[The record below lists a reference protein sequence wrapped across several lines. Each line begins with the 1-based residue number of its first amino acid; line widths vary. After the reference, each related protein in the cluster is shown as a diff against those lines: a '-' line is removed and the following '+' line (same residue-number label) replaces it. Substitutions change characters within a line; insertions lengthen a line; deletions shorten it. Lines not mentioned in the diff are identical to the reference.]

1 MSKKN
6 RYVEKEEET
15 LKFWEDNKIFEKSVD
30 KEAPNG
36 DYVFYDGPPF
46 ATGTPH
52 YGHIVAS
59 LMKDAV
65 PRFWTMNGYR
75 VERKWGWDCHGLPIE
90 NIVEQEMDI
99 HSKKDIEEKIGI
111 EKFNDSCHSK
121 VLMYA
126 DEWKKFIPRMGRWV
140 DMEQA
145 YLTMEP
151 NYMESI
157 WWVFKQLWE
166 KDLIYEGYKSMHIC
180 PRCETTLS
188 QSEVTQGYK
197 DIKDLSVVVTL
208 PLLDAPDTAILA
220 WTTTPWTLPGNLA
233 LALGAD
239 VDYIKVKINK
249 FDKNKDLE
257 GKMVIL
263 AKDPAEKVLEDIE
276 YEVIEELKGKDLK
289 GKAYEPLFPYFAT
302 DENKEKGFHVYNAD
316 FVDTEEGTGVVHI
329 APAFGEDDL
338 KFGKEHDLPWVQHVD
353 MSGHFIPEVKD
364 FAGQSVKPKDDVQ
377 TTDVEIIK
385 WLAKNG
391 RLFTKEKYN
400 HSYPHC
406 WRCDSPLLNFSTSS
420 WFVAVTKIKPEMIKL
435 VKEINWVPEHIKE
448 GRFGK
453 WLEGAQ
459 DWSISRQRFW
469 GSVMPIWK
477 CDECDEMKVFGSRE
491 ELEKASGAKVE
502 DLHKQNM
509 DKIEFKCDK
518 CQGTMKRIPD
528 VLDCWF
534 ESGSMPYAQMHYPF
548 ENKEKF
554 EENFP
559 AEFIAEGVD
568 QTRAWFYY
576 LLVLSV
582 GIMDKICFK
591 NVIANGIVL
600 AEDGQKM
607 SKKLKNY
614 PDPYEV
620 INKYGADAMRY
631 YLLTSPV
638 MKAETLQFSE
648 KGVDEIFKK
657 LIMILGN
664 VMSFYKMYADNKVK
678 PSNKSKNVLDKW
690 ILAKL
695 EAMNKEITDQ
705 MKAYD
710 LVAASRP
717 LIEFVDDLSTWY
729 LRRSR
734 DRFKS
739 GDKAEALTTMKYVF
753 QKLCRLMAPFTPFM
767 AESIYKEVDG
777 ANESVHLEEWPETQ
791 EKLIDEEVINYMA
804 KVREFVEK
812 GLALRE
818 QEGIKVRQPLNEL
831 VVEGKELP
839 AEFTDLIKAE
849 VNVKDVEFGE
859 KFELNTEITPELK
872 EEGLVREVIRG
883 TNSLRK
889 KQGLTINDQV
899 SVEYSTDDEDIKKA
913 IENNKDELGRSTVS
927 TNWKEGAGENEV
939 KIDKSVLKLSL
950 VK

>member
-509 DKIEFKCDK
+509 DKIEFK
-518 CQGTMKRIPD
+518 
-528 VLDCWF
+528 
-534 ESGSMPYAQMHYPF
+534 
-548 ENKEKF
+548 
-554 EENFP
+554 
-559 AEFIAEGVD
+559 
-568 QTRAWFYY
+568 
-576 LLVLSV
+576 
-582 GIMDKICFK
+582 
-591 NVIANGIVL
+591 
-600 AEDGQKM
+600 
-607 SKKLKNY
+607 
-614 PDPYEV
+614 
-620 INKYGADAMRY
+620 
-631 YLLTSPV
+631 
-638 MKAETLQFSE
+638 
-648 KGVDEIFKK
+648 
-657 LIMILGN
+657 
-664 VMSFYKMYADNKVK
+664 
-678 PSNKSKNVLDKW
+678 
-690 ILAKL
+690 
-695 EAMNKEITDQ
+695 
-705 MKAYD
+705 
-710 LVAASRP
+710 
-717 LIEFVDDLSTWY
+717 
-729 LRRSR
+729 
-734 DRFKS
+734 
-739 GDKAEALTTMKYVF
+739 
-753 QKLCRLMAPFTPFM
+753 
-767 AESIYKEVDG
+767 
-777 ANESVHLEEWPETQ
+777 
-791 EKLIDEEVINYMA
+791 
-804 KVREFVEK
+804 
-812 GLALRE
+812 
-818 QEGIKVRQPLNEL
+818 
-831 VVEGKELP
+831 
-839 AEFTDLIKAE
+839 
-849 VNVKDVEFGE
+849 
-859 KFELNTEITPELK
+859 
-872 EEGLVREVIRG
+872 
-883 TNSLRK
+883 
-889 KQGLTINDQV
+889 
-899 SVEYSTDDEDIKKA
+899 
-913 IENNKDELGRSTVS
+913 
-927 TNWKEGAGENEV
+927 
-939 KIDKSVLKLSL
+939 
-950 VK
+950 